1 LHIKKYISF
10 FLYFA
15 VIAIFLLPDKAIARV
30 YISGNNTAIVD
41 NKPFFPLGLYVGNSP
56 STDIAIS
63 ELDEIA
69 DSPFN
74 TILNYNINEASIS
87 NIRRYLDTVDRK
99 GLKIIYSIKDFY
111 EGTKYY
117 PGKLGNY
124 KGEDEMTRGI
134 ISEFKDH
141 PAILAW
147 YINDELPSK
156 YIPRLSKRH
165 KMVKS
170 LDPHHPTWSVLFQ
183 VDELES
189 YADTS
194 DIIGADPY
202 PVPQKSMSMASDWT
216 KKVREAVGPNRAVW
230 MVPQAHNNS
239 LYSKENYR
247 SPTFDEMRSMAYQCL
262 VHGANGL
269 VFYSFFDL
277 KRDPEGFES
286 RWSDLKKLGE
296 EVKSLIPVL
305 LSEESVPKVQLVS
318 GSREIGYIARQYD
331 GSLYIIAANS
341 SDRSKDAEFSIS
353 AEVQIADVLFEN
365 RSVAIEKFR
374 LRDTFSPIAVHIY
387 KIAQ

>member
-1 LHIKKYISF
+1 
-10 FLYFA
+10 
-15 VIAIFLLPDKAIARV
+15 
-30 YISGNNTAIVD
+30 
-41 NKPFFPLGLYVGNSP
+41 
-56 STDIAIS
+56 
-63 ELDEIA
+63 
-69 DSPFN
+69 
-74 TILNYNINEASIS
+74 LNYNINEASIS
-87 NIRRYLDTVDRK
+87 NISRYLDTVDRK

-117 PGKLGNY
+117 PGKLGNHE
-124 KGEDEMTRGI
+124 GEDEMTRGI

-305 LSEESVPKVQLVS
+305 LSEELAPKVQLVS
-318 GSREIGYIARQYD
+318 GSREIGYIARRYD
-331 GSLYIIAANS
+331 GSIYIIAANESDS
-341 SDRSKDAEFSIS
+341 SRDAEFSIS
-353 AEVQIADVLFEN
+353 AEVQIVDVMFEN
-365 RSVAIEKFR
+365 RTVSIEKFR